1 MTTNMGS
8 IDRSLR
14 LIVGLALIGAAL
26 GLYGSAYTSV
36 WGWIGAIPLVTALVG
51 WCPAYTIFGIKTC
64 KA

>member
-1 MTTNMGS
+1 MSTNMGT

-14 LIVGLALIGAAL
+14 LIVGLALIGVAL
-26 GLYGSAYTSV
+26 GVYGPAYTSI